1 MNRIGTVNRWNRV
14 QNRTG
19 GTRTVLPSPN
29 KLIGKAVIAF
39 GAQWKKQIY
48 ANTGFFILNCLHWQF
63 QETLVFRVQ
72 LSPLFDSRCSWN
84 HLRDA
89 IMKPLAGSNLYL
101 LFRRRKKSK
110 YQCRMFQTPNPTE
123 PKSTRN
129 RRNRNRT
136 WTEPGLE
143 TETEPKPHWIKVHPT
158 MIKRLLGTVGQS
170 YETSGF
176 GVFPQWFKEIC
187 VRSPVLTQVG
197 TTMSKVQNLQMFDPC
212 LTHPRVWRCGIWAPV
227 VAIFGLQMMMIH
239 GVFDGFWEPGC
250 QTNHD
255 KPTCPFDSNI
265 WNGS

>member
-1 MNRIGTVNRWNRV
+1 M
-14 QNRTG
+14 
-19 GTRTVLPSPN
+19 
-29 KLIGKAVIAF
+29 
-39 GAQWKKQIY
+39 
-48 ANTGFFILNCLHWQF
+48 GFFILNCLHWQF

-101 LFRRRKKSK
+101 LFRRRKKKQISM
-110 YQCRMFQTPNPTE
+110 QNVPNTKPNRTEIDQEPQE
-123 PKSTRN
+123 PKPNMNRTGPRN
-129 RRNRNRT
+129 RSR
-136 WTEPGLE
+136 
-143 TETEPKPHWIKVHPT
+143 TEPKPHWIKVHPT

-227 VAIFGLQMMMIH
+227 VAIFGLQMMKIH

-255 KPTCPFDSNI
+255 KSTCPSDSDI